1 MLLIVPALAVT
12 ALTAGCAAASTV
24 TVTTPPATASGA
36 LVPAATSAPAASA
49 PATSAPAAT
58 SAPSGAASGGN
69 TPAAQGAAGGCQ
81 GRYLRADVGQSQ
93 GAAGSTYQVI
103 TFTNLNNAPCTL
115 YGYPGVSLANGTPV
129 TQVGA
134 AADRDHTTSPAL
146 VTLQPQGVASVTLR
160 IVDAGNFPAS
170 TCQPVA
176 TTWLQ
181 IFPPN
186 NYGAL
191 YVPYKS
197 MGCSD
202 SATHILTIGV
212 IKPGS
217 AG

>member
-1 MLLIVPALAVT
+1 MPAFAAAALA
-12 ALTAGCAAASTV
+12 AGCATSSTV
-24 TVTTPPATASGA
+24 TVTAPPATSSS
-36 LVPAATSAPAASA
+36 AASAPAATSA
-49 PATSAPAAT
+49 PATSAPAV
-58 SAPSGAASGGN
+58 APTPSVASSGGN
-69 TPAAQGAAGGCQ
+69 TPAAQGAAAGCQ

-93 GAAGSTYQVI
+93 GAVGSTFQVI
-103 TFTNLNNAPCTL
+103 TFTNLNNVPCTL

-134 AADRDHTTSPAL
+134 AADRDRTSAPTR

-160 IVDAGNFPAS
+160 IVQALNFPTS
-170 TCQPVA
+170 TCKPVA

-181 IFPPN
+181 IYPPN

-197 MGCSD
+197 TGCAD

-212 IKPGS
+212 VKPGS
-217 AG
+217 GG